1 MMKFSFS
8 LFRFSVSLL
17 LTSSLLLSQVSSSEI
32 EETPLLTGQSLAYQS
47 QSVSAIQLENE
58 TNSLRSSRAS
68 SAEIIYKPS
77 VSQPVQE
84 PARQVG
90 NVLSL
95 GDIVNLHHSFKAKEE
110 EPYNP
115 YVINHIGLI
124 SSTLKIVEV
133 AIVQKEEIILPGSHG
148 EQEAAEMVQTVL
160 EEPGNIQDGLFVVFE
175 SMRRPHRYHAG
186 FYTFDEAAYKASH
199 PVFLSE
205 DQRKSQQVRALFHT
219 PSELRVEVHGCLL
232 TKTKPNK
239 LYLSIEE
246 IDSRCCGLGGGR
258 ILDFFGMI
266 YSKVEADPLGAV
278 SLVAGGASR
287 IAKAV
292 MTNGASELANLAGE

>member
-1 MMKFSFS
+1 MKFSFS

-17 LTSSLLLSQVSSSEI
+17 LSGSLLLSPVSASEI

-47 QSVSAIQLENE
+47 QSVSAIQLENQ
-58 TNSLRSSRAS
+58 TNSLASSRAS
-68 SAEIIYKPS
+68 SSEMIFKPS
-77 VSQPVQE
+77 VSQPAQQSSRE
-84 PARQVG
+84 SG
-90 NVLSL
+90 NILSL

-133 AIVQKEEIILPGSHG
+133 AIVQKEAEIILPGSQG
-148 EQEAAEMVQTVL
+148 AQESAEMVQTVL

-175 SMRRPHRYHAG
+175 SLRRPHRYHAC
-186 FYTFDEAAYKASH
+186 FYRFDEAAYKANN

-205 DQRKSQQVRALFHT
+205 DERKSQQVRALFHT
-219 PSELRVEVHGCLL
+219 PPELRIKVQGCFL

-258 ILDFFGMI
+258 VIDFFGMI
-266 YSKVEADPLGAV
+266 YSKFENDPLGAV

-287 IAKAV
+287 LAKAV
-292 MTNGASELANLAGE
+292 ITNGASELANLAGD